1 MMPVSLSR
9 REVIHYSKIFDFVD
23 GIFGDA
29 MHPKRVLS
37 LANATLGTMR
47 AESLAIHLIGQGLA
61 QAKDLD
67 RKHCIKQVD
76 RLLSNCKLEVW
87 DLFDDWVPYLVG
99 DKKEIVAALDWTE
112 FDADGHSTLMLSQI
126 TSHGR
131 GTPLIW
137 TTVSKADLK
146 DRRNFHEDAVLK
158 KLKDTLPSGVRAT
171 ILADRGF
178 CDSNLYVSLQE
189 DLGFD
194 YVIRFREN
202 IHVTNEKG
210 ETKAGFEWIPN
221 NGRLRTL
228 KNATVTGKKT
238 PVPVVVFLQRQEMKE
253 AWCLVSSRS
262 DLSSEA
268 LVTWYGKRWGI
279 ESSFKDIKDY
289 KCGMGMKKIHTAST
303 QRRDRLFLISALA
316 IALLTLLGAAG
327 DAMGLERY
335 IKANT
340 VKTRTYSFF
349 RQGCIYYDLML
360 GMKTERLRLLMR
372 KFSELLSEQPLFR
385 KVLGII

>member
-1 MMPVSLSR
+1 MPVSLSR
-9 REVIHYSKIFDFVD
+9 REVIHYSKILDFVD
-23 GIFGDA
+23 GIFGDS

-99 DKKEIVAALDWTE
+99 DKKEIMAALDWTE

-137 TTVSKADLK
+137 TTVSKTELK
-146 DRRNFHEDAVLK
+146 DRRNFHEDAVLR
-158 KLKDTLPSGVRAT
+158 KLKDTLPSDVRAT

-178 CDSNLYVSLQE
+178 CDSNLYLSLQE

-194 YVIRFREN
+194 YIIRFREN

-221 NGRLRTL
+221 NGRLRTF

-238 PVPVVVFLQRQEMKE
+238 PVPVVLFLQRQEMKE

-268 LVTWYGKRWGI
+268 LVAWYGKRWGI

-372 KFSELLSEQPLFR
+372 KFSELLSEQPIFQ